1 LAGAKLTI
9 EAAVSKADHS
19 PECSP
24 DSAERGKF
32 DHDLKARAAWGRPAK
47 TGTRPAGRGRPP
59 GGRDSMTLPENG
71 GGDSA
76 RNEASD
82 PQPEADTAPVDLAPE
97 VLQREPLHFIVV
109 LLLLADIVFGLGL
122 AVFAEKMLAFR
133 PMAIMGCGLAALG
146 LGVLGYFVLFG
157 GGKRTRW

>member
-9 EAAVSKADHS
+9 EAAVSKADHGPRKTAGFGRS
-19 PECSP
+19 
-24 DSAERGKF
+24 GKF
-32 DHDLKARAAWGRPAK
+32 DHDLKARAPAK
-47 TGTRPAGRGRPP
+47 TGTGPAGRGEPR
-59 GGRDSMTLPENG
+59 GSRDSMTLPP
-71 GGDSA
+71 DSGSA
-76 RNEASD
+76 QEA
-82 PQPEADTAPVDLAPE
+82 QPEAALVDTTPE

-122 AVFAEKMLAFR
+122 AVFAEKVLTFR

-157 GGKRTRW
+157 GGKRARW